1 MRKTRFVNSAAIVVL
16 ALCAV
21 SVAASGSGQ
30 AGAEGWQSLFDGRS
44 LDGWEIPKFGG
55 DGKVQ
60 VRNGQIILGTG
71 VTLTG
76 VTSTRKDLPKMNYE
90 LSLEAMKLAGSDFF
104 CGLTFPVGES
114 YCSFIVGGW
123 GGGVVGLSSID
134 GMDASENETSQ
145 GMDFAKNRWYRIRVR
160 ITPGRIQA
168 WIDDRNFVDVDTKG
182 KRISIR
188 PEVDLSVP
196 LGVAAW
202 ITESALRDI
211 KIRPVKP

>member
-1 MRKTRFVNSAAIVVL
+1 M
-16 ALCAV
+16 
-21 SVAASGSGQ
+21 
-30 AGAEGWQSLFDGRS
+30 D
-44 LDGWEIPKFGG
+44 
-55 DGKVQ
+55 
-60 VRNGQIILGTG
+60 
-71 VTLTG
+71 
-76 VTSTRKDLPKMNYE
+76 YE

-114 YCSFIVGGW
+114 HCSFIVGGW

-160 ITPGRIQA
+160 VTPGRIQT
-168 WIDDRNFVDVDTKG
+168 WVDDRNVVDIETKG

-202 ITESALRDI
+202 MTESALQNI
-211 KIRPVKP
+211 KIRRIQP